1 MTIRNH
7 EEGFF
12 ARTRAAFERLQAIQ
26 FAAPWRTAP
35 RRTRLCLPGQA

>member
-26 FAAPWRTAP
+26 FAAPWRAP
-35 RRTRLCLPGQA
+35 ARRASYCGPGQT